1 MQNTHLQLSRTVNQ
15 DQDPSLVTEELNNME
30 SLTTTEDLPE
40 ARKDL
45 PEARK
50 DLETTEISLQT
61 EGTRAKHHR
70 GILLTIPDR
79 RKDQTQQTE
88 AAIVPEVRHTHATAR
103 GDPHTVTGVDQTIP
117 NTEHCKHTVL
127 SQRAREEMNPCRFRV
142 YTEAKAQE
150 PLQASRNTTSS
161 LVKDMKSMQTG
172 RHAATAYDATV
183 PSIEQKTALFTEKAA
198 APPARCVY
206 IFGTAHNYVIGMNS
220 MESLK
225 IKKN

>member
-1 MQNTHLQLSRTVNQ
+1 MQNSHHQLSRTINQ

-50 DLETTEISLQT
+50 DLPEARKDLETTEISLQT
-61 EGTRAKHHR
+61 EGIKAKHHR

-127 SQRAREEMNPCRFRV
+127 SQRAREEMNPCRF
-142 YTEAKAQE
+142 
-150 PLQASRNTTSS
+150 
-161 LVKDMKSMQTG
+161 
-172 RHAATAYDATV
+172 
-183 PSIEQKTALFTEKAA
+183 
-198 APPARCVY
+198 
-206 IFGTAHNYVIGMNS
+206 
-220 MESLK
+220 
-225 IKKN
+225 

>member
-1 MQNTHLQLSRTVNQ
+1 
-15 DQDPSLVTEELNNME
+15 ME

-40 ARKDL
+40 ARKDLPKARKDL

-79 RKDQTQQTE
+79 RKDQILQTE

-103 GDPHTVTGVDQTIP
+103 GDLHTVTEVDQTIP

-127 SQRAREEMNPCRFRV
+127 
-142 YTEAKAQE
+142 
-150 PLQASRNTTSS
+150 
-161 LVKDMKSMQTG
+161 
-172 RHAATAYDATV
+172 
-183 PSIEQKTALFTEKAA
+183 
-198 APPARCVY
+198 
-206 IFGTAHNYVIGMNS
+206 
-220 MESLK
+220 
-225 IKKN
+225 

>member
-1 MQNTHLQLSRTVNQ
+1 MQNSHLQLSRTVNQ

-61 EGTRAKHHR
+61 EGTRAKHHQ

-79 RKDQTQQTE
+79 RKDQILQTE

-103 GDPHTVTGVDQTIP
+103 GDLHTVTAVDQTIP
-117 NTEHCKHTVL
+117 NTEHYRHTVL
-127 SQRAREEMNPCRFRV
+127 SQKAREEMNKCRFRV
-142 YTEAKAQE
+142 YTEARAQE
-150 PLQASRNTTSS
+150 QLQASTNTTSYR
-161 LVKDMKSMQTG
+161 VMDVRNMQTG
-172 RHAATAYDATV
+172 RHAATA
-183 PSIEQKTALFTEKAA
+183 
-198 APPARCVY
+198 
-206 IFGTAHNYVIGMNS
+206 
-220 MESLK
+220 
-225 IKKN
+225 